1 MFCRVYRFLG
11 STSGIF
17 DGLFDEVAGSEV
29 ADCEEL
35 LLKGLFE
42 KVLTVKLLLKGLF
55 VKGLVVKGMV
65 WKRIFNL
72 RSTHDVAMT
81 ILYI

>member
-11 STSGIF
+11 STSGLF
-17 DGLFDEVAGSEV
+17 EGLFDEV

-35 LLKGLFE
+35 LLKELFE

-55 VKGLVVKGMV
+55 VNGLVVKGTV
-65 WKRIFNL
+65 WKQIFNL

-81 ILYI
+81 ILTI

>member
-17 DGLFDEVAGSEV
+17 EGLFDEVA
-29 ADCEEL
+29 DCEEQ

-42 KVLTVKLLLKGLF
+42 KVLTVKLLLKRLS
-55 VKGLVVKGMV
+55 VKGLVVKGLLV
-65 WKRIFNL
+65 SSEWCENEFL
-72 RSTHDVAMT
+72 T
-81 ILYI
+81 

>member
-1 MFCRVYRFLG
+1 MFYRVYRFLG
-11 STSGIF
+11 SASGLF
-17 DGLFDEVAGSEV
+17 EGLFDEVAGSEV

-35 LLKGLFE
+35 LLKELFK
-42 KVLTVKLLLKGLF
+42 KVLTVKLLLKWLF

-72 RSTHDVAMT
+72 RSTHDVAMN
-81 ILYI
+81 IPYI

>member
-17 DGLFDEVAGSEV
+17 ERLFDEV

-42 KVLTVKLLLKGLF
+42 KVLTMKSLWKGLF
-55 VKGLVVKGMV
+55 VKGLVVKGLLM
-65 WKRIFNL
+65 
-72 RSTHDVAMT
+72 
-81 ILYI
+81 